1 VPPIDFEHDIVGP
14 AVLNLGRGRRRVR
27 GRFFGH
33 SEPKARFDC
42 LYNGMSRIVC
52 VAAISVLLVG
62 TLFSQQTPKLVA
74 FDTLLANPEAYAG
87 QTIAL
92 HGFVESQAV
101 AAFKLSEAQNSAAKA
116 KAQLPSLQAFWMKD
130 ATKVLVQNGQEGIGI
145 GQIQVRDST
154 PILYVA
160 NFITDK
166 DAIRRFIRPSE
177 RRPRPG
183 DNLGHDAQPSKSL
196 SN

>member
-1 VPPIDFEHDIVGP
+1 
-14 AVLNLGRGRRRVR
+14 
-27 GRFFGH
+27 
-33 SEPKARFDC
+33 
-42 LYNGMSRIVC
+42 MSRIVC
-52 VAAISVLLVG
+52 LAAISVLLVG

-74 FDTLLANPEAYAG
+74 FDTLLANPKPYAG

-101 AAFKLSEAQNSAAKA
+101 AAFKLSEVQNSAAKA
-116 KAQLPSLQAFWMKD
+116 KAQPASLQAFWMKD
-130 ATKVLVQNGQEGIGI
+130 ATKVSVQNGQEVIGI

-160 NFITDK
+160 NFITDE

-183 DNLGHDAQPSKSL
+183 DNLGHDAQPSKLL

>member
-1 VPPIDFEHDIVGP
+1 MPRIACLV
-14 AVLNLGRGRRRVR
+14 AV
-27 GRFFGH
+27 
-33 SEPKARFDC
+33 
-42 LYNGMSRIVC
+42 
-52 VAAISVLLVG
+52 SVLLVE

-74 FDTLLANPEAYAG
+74 FDTLLANPKPYAG

-101 AAFKLSEAQNSAAKA
+101 AGFKLSEVQNSAAKA
-116 KAQLPSLQAFWMKD
+116 KAQPPSLQAFWMKD
-130 ATKVLVQNGQEGIGI
+130 ATKVSVQNGQEVIGI
-145 GQIQVRDST
+145 GQIQVRGNV
-154 PILYVA
+154 PIFRVVTI
-160 NFITDK
+160 ITDK